1 MQKKLYFL
9 DEQEKNRILNL
20 HESRTKKHYLINETE
35 SKTQAEI
42 DAKSNPA
49 LKKTLDSKK
58 AKQTHETKLYT
69 NRLFCLC

>member
-1 MQKKLYFL
+1 MQKKLYYL

-42 DAKSNPA
+42 EAIIKEEEQN
-49 LKKTLDSKK
+49 
-58 AKQTHETKLYT
+58 HE
-69 NRLFCLC
+69 N